1 MNTMTRQSAPEK
13 HHASDDHV
21 RPNSNRC
28 GNNNIAAVGLI
39 QSTSIENKLLYN
51 QRGEK
56 MNQEVARRNEEFGL
70 IEQLVMQ
77 GDLSKLNPEQR
88 VTYYRKVC
96 ESAGLN
102 PFTNPFAYIYL
113 NGKLT
118 LYAKKDCTE
127 QLRKINGVSIEGLD
141 DKMVDDLYIVKARA
155 KDKTGRMD
163 ESTGAVVI
171 GNLKGEAKANAIMK
185 AETKAKR
192 RVTLSICGMGWTDE
206 SEIDSIPNASP
217 VEVDLSTGEI
227 KDHLQTRQ
235 PVAAVVPQIEQSKPK
250 LTFEQVSEIDTILG
264 ECDEKYSKWVY
275 EYVKKTFH
283 SDDLSGVNADMYERM
298 KSAAVKNMEQNYAR
312 QRAESQP
319 ELIAGEIQ

>member
-1 MNTMTRQSAPEK
+1 MNKITSLATIEE
-13 HHASDDHV
+13 H
-21 RPNSNRC
+21 NSVEANF
-28 GNNNIAAVGLI
+28 
-39 QSTSIENKLLYN
+39 SI
-51 QRGEK
+51 
-56 MNQEVARRNEEFGL
+56 
-70 IEQLVMQ
+70 IEQVVMQ

-141 DKMVDDLYIVKARA
+141 DKMVDDLYIVKAKA

-206 SEIDSIPNASP
+206 SEIDSIPNAKQ
-217 VEVDLSTGEI
+217 VDVDLATGEI
-227 KDHLQTRQ
+227 KN
-235 PVAAVVPQIEQSKPK
+235 VNQIESKANNIPPK
-250 LTFEQVSEIDTILG
+250 VEQESPKISLEQASELEIILD
-264 ECDEKYSKWVY
+264 ECEEKYRKWVY
-275 EYVKKTFH
+275 EYLKKQYNT
-283 SDDLSGVNADMYERM
+283 DNLCDLPFDIYPRM
-298 KSAAVKNMEQNYAR
+298 KNAAVKNMNANHER
-312 QRAESQP
+312 QRQESQKLLS
-319 ELIAGEIQ
+319 EEIQ

>member
-1 MNTMTRQSAPEK
+1 MNSMREHAAPGKHQHHVDGPPRQ
-13 HHASDDHV
+13 
-21 RPNSNRC
+21 NSSRC
-28 GNNNIAAVGLI
+28 GNYHIAATALN
-39 QSTSIENKLLYN
+39 QSSSGATN
-51 QRGEK
+51 QIDSHKGDK
-56 MNQEVARRNEEFGL
+56 MSQEVALRAQEFAV
-70 IEQLVMQ
+70 IEQVVMQ

-127 QLRKINGVSIEGLD
+127 QLRKIHGVSIESLD
-141 DKMVDDLYIVKARA
+141 EKLIDDIYVVKARV
-155 KDKTGRMD
+155 KDKTGRCD

-192 RVTLSICGMGWTDE
+192 RATLSICGMGWTDE
-206 SEIDSIPNASP
+206 SEIDSIPNAVP
-217 VEVDLSTGEI
+217 VDVDFSTGEVRNNSQQAP
-227 KDHLQTRQ
+227 K
-235 PVAAVVPQIEQSKPK
+235 AAPAPQIEAPKPK
-250 LTFEQVSEIDTILG
+250 LTFEQASELEMILG

-275 EYVKKTFH
+275 DYVKKTFGT
-283 SDDLSGVNADMYERM
+283 DDLSGVTSDMYDRM
-298 KSAAVKNMEQNYAR
+298 KSAATKNMEQHYAK
-312 QRAESQP
+312 QKAEAQP
-319 ELIAGEIQ
+319 ELIAAEIQ